1 VASTVVQARLAKL
14 SARFALP
21 ADAERR
27 LAGLLDLV
35 AAEPAAITSVRDPVE
50 GVDVHVADSLV
61 ALDVDP
67 VRAARRLADLGS
79 GGGFPGLALAIA
91 LSHTE
96 VALVESVARKCA
108 FLERTAVALALANV
122 RVVNARAEAWT
133 EGLGA
138 HDVVTARALAPLGV
152 VLEYAA
158 PLLVEGGVA
167 VAGLDVHGPHGVA
180 HHLHLEPQVGG
191 VAAGL
196 LHAVVRGQAGD
207 DQGVDPGL
215 PEHPLQ
221 GRGPLL
227 ARHRVP
233 SPEPGVA
240 VLALRALVDDGPV
253 DHQVGVE
260 LGPPRPLDA
269 VVRPDPAGGGEVRG
283 GRRVPVLGVEHRG
296 PPTPSIGHEA
306 VDDG

>member
-1 VASTVVQARLAKL
+1 VASTVVQARLAEL

-67 VRAARRLADLGS
+67 VRSSRRLADLGS

-96 VALVESVARKCA
+96 VALVESVRRKCA
-108 FLERTAVALALANV
+108 FLDRTAVALALPNV

-158 PLLVEGGVA
+158 PLLVEGGVVVAWKGRRDAEEEADA
-167 VAGLDVHGPHGVA
+167 VAAAEVLRMTAPESRAV
-180 HHLHLEPQVGG
+180 EPFA
-191 VAAGL
+191 AAGERHL
-196 LHAVVRGQAGD
+196 YLSFKVGPTPRGYPRRVGM
-207 DQGVDPGL
+207 
-215 PEHPLQ
+215 
-221 GRGPLL
+221 
-227 ARHRVP
+227 ARK
-233 SPEPGVA
+233 
-240 VLALRALVDDGPV
+240 
-253 DHQVGVE
+253 
-260 LGPPRPLDA
+260 RPL
-269 VVRPDPAGGGEVRG
+269 
-283 GRRVPVLGVEHRG
+283 GVSSRM
-296 PPTPSIGHEA
+296 
-306 VDDG
+306 